1 MDAAAPLGH
10 GPVREALIEIAR
22 EESNERRVD
31 PGVGVDV
38 VDRADPVAMANRR
51 GGRGNRRFGG
61 AADRFDA
68 RAPQAVQRSPFFVKS
83 IVLLDWRDPGR
94 SRACRHVGPEPGQR
108 GRLFENPRQLPAGR
122 DGNAVEH
129 DGPPEIE
136 AVSDARDIGSAS
148 RPKLL
153 DEQRLHVLGEN
164 ASRREFLSIPRLGEE
179 GLAAQFLGGVLD
191 GLFERQVL
199 EGVERVVVDEDADG
213 PLRGQQR
220 REVIDDA
227 RQRVVGRAGLV

>member
-1 MDAAAPLGH
+1 M
-10 GPVREALIEIAR
+10 AR
-22 EESNERRVD
+22 
-31 PGVGVDV
+31 
-38 VDRADPVAMANRR
+38 
-51 GGRGNRRFGG
+51 
-61 AADRFDA
+61 
-68 RAPQAVQRSPFFVKS
+68 QRSRRIRRP
-83 IVLLDWRDPGR
+83 
-94 SRACRHVGPEPGQR
+94 RHRQR
-108 GRLFENPRQLPAGR
+108 L
-122 DGNAVEH
+122 
-129 DGPPEIE
+129 
-136 AVSDARDIGSAS
+136 S
-148 RPKLL
+148 PKLL

-179 GLAAQFLGGVLD
+179 RLAAQFLGGVLD